1 MKNKMSNSTPEE
13 MSKTEENSSKTTEHK
28 EEPHSNEADTQQQ
41 NAQNV
46 AINPNQI
53 YQPVAPQY
61 AGYIQIQTPTNETI
75 DVGVIPSNTT
85 LSWQADHQ
93 IPAYQYINYN
103 YPANYPSLV
112 PVDYINTYTA
122 APNANNPPYNNPA
135 GANDSQAMS
144 NNSSVDYFSRD
155 KLRANPTTAGYA
167 YQYAPAA
174 NEHIYTT
181 NHHFQHSQPHLADN
195 NMYTSFNYSYY
206 TKNSH
211 KESSKFRSNPSFK
224 NKSKYSSYNNNNN
237 NSYVQAESNSNG
249 FENSLQQQQGEQEQ
263 KQEQPHK
270 WSDVVKKNKSPL
282 SSSSSTSTTA
292 NHKNQ
297 DETTAS
303 TNDNNGALSDLNDV
317 NEAAVKINKYADN
330 KPYYNPAKPKYNN
343 HSNKSHYYNNN
354 YSFNSYPYSQ
364 YGLDGKLFFEI

>member
-13 MSKTEENSSKTTEHK
+13 MSKTEENSSKITEHK
-28 EEPHSNEADTQQQ
+28 EEPHSNESDTQQQ
-41 NAQNV
+41 NALNV
-46 AINPNQI
+46 AFTPNQV

-122 APNANNPPYNNPA
+122 APNANNPPYNNPT

-144 NNSSVDYFSRD
+144 NNNSVDYFSRD
-155 KLRANPTTAGYA
+155 KLRASTTGYA

-174 NEHIYTT
+174 NEHIYTS
-181 NHHFQHSQPHLADN
+181 NPHFQHSQSHLADN
-195 NMYTSFNYSYY
+195 NMYNSFNYSYY

-224 NKSKYSSYNNNNN
+224 NKNKYSSYNNNHNN
-237 NSYVQAESNSNG
+237 NSNVQVETNG
-249 FENSLQQQQGEQEQ
+249 FENSLQQQVEQEQ

-297 DETTAS
+297 DETAAS
-303 TNDNNGALSDLNDV
+303 TNNNNSSGVSDLNDG
-317 NEAAVKINKYADN
+317 NEAAVKSNKYADN
-330 KPYYNPAKPKYNN
+330 KPYYNPAKPKY
-343 HSNKSHYYNNN
+343 NKSHYYNNN

-364 YGLDGKLFFEI
+364 YGLDGKLCFEIEI

>member
-28 EEPHSNEADTQQQ
+28 EEPHSNESDTQQQ

-53 YQPVAPQY
+53 YQPLAPQY

-122 APNANNPPYNNPA
+122 APNANNNPPYNNPS

-144 NNSSVDYFSRD
+144 TNSSVEYFSRD

-174 NEHIYTT
+174 GNEHIYTT
-181 NHHFQHSQPHLADN
+181 NHHFQHSQPHLADNN

-224 NKSKYSSYNNNNN
+224 NKNKYSSYNN
-237 NSYVQAESNSNG
+237 NSYVQAESNG
-249 FENSLQQQQGEQEQ
+249 FENSLQQQQQQVEQEQ

-292 NHKNQ
+292 NNKNQ
-297 DETTAS
+297 DETAPS
-303 TNDNNGALSDLNDV
+303 TNNNGVSDLNDG
-317 NEAAVKINKYADN
+317 NEAAGKSNKYADN
-330 KPYYNPAKPKYNN
+330 KSYYNPAKPKYNN
-343 HSNKSHYYNNN
+343 HNNKSHYYNNN

-364 YGLDGKLFFEI
+364 YGLDGKLFF